1 MAKRSACKSNGKGSG
16 GLGLNMHVFEILNMH
31 VFEILNMHVFENL
44 NMHVFE
50 ILNMHV
56 FENMGSVVQCSE
68 KTTFNPCVLNS

>member
-1 MAKRSACKSNGKGSG
+1 MAKRSACKSNGKWSG

-31 VFEILNMHVFENL
+31 VFENL
-44 NMHVFE
+44 NMNVFE